1 MSHIEKL
8 IKYMIKKKNHNFY
21 ITLITESLGQ
31 VDIVETRS
39 HTKKMES
46 DLSKSINR

>member
-8 IKYMIKKKNHNFY
+8 IKYMIKKNHNFY

-31 VDIVETRS
+31 VDIVENRS
-39 HTKKMES
+39 HTRKMES